1 MYVFGDNLHNIFPK
15 ETEALEVPQ
24 FAQLIKEGKRG
35 GGTLTYPK
43 SKLEPSPFVEVTLG
57 KNSQRTPVKV
67 KTVNPLYQS
76 KFLFF
81 VRHPEGQEL
90 KFEAI
95 DDGTRRVL
103 GSLTIPLNQII
114 KEPEMEFYQQTF
126 MLTLG
131 VHQSPIVLTV
141 RLRGFVPAGEIPAS
155 AKQRQDSGEIAL
167 TQGVRKTTGNGV
179 LDNDTL
185 MEYANAVHI
194 ERAPRTDVTP
204 SKQAMNGDSVAVEPA
219 KTVNP
224 SPGLMD
230 PETKLNAEEITI
242 LRSESVNS
250 INTSSGRSSR
260 LGRVF
265 TAKHEKQKSR
275 GNQPRGEVE
284 MSIRY
289 ADATRKL
296 VVQVLRAKQLLPW
309 DKNGD
314 CDPYANVKLI
324 SIENSKDVQKRKT
337 AVVKGTVNPSFDN
350 HFEFDVDPGDVHN
363 YKLQICVK
371 DDTNYGAFSSKPIL
385 GQIDIRLSSLDN
397 CSLPQQWVRLEAER
411 I

>member
-1 MYVFGDNLHNIFPK
+1 MAFW
-15 ETEALEVPQ
+15 TM
-24 FAQLIKEGKRG
+24 
-35 GGTLTYPK
+35 
-43 SKLEPSPFVEVTLG
+43 
-57 KNSQRTPVKV
+57 
-67 KTVNPLYQS
+67 
-76 KFLFF
+76 
-81 VRHPEGQEL
+81 
-90 KFEAI
+90 
-95 DDGTRRVL
+95 TR
-103 GSLTIPLNQII
+103 SWN
-114 KEPEMEFYQQTF
+114 MQT
-126 MLTLG
+126 
-131 VHQSPIVLTV
+131 
-141 RLRGFVPAGEIPAS
+141 
-155 AKQRQDSGEIAL
+155 
-167 TQGVRKTTGNGV
+167 
-179 LDNDTL
+179 
-185 MEYANAVHI
+185 
-194 ERAPRTDVTP
+194 RAPRTDVMTP

-265 TAKHEKQKSR
+265 TAKHEKHKSR

-314 CDPYANVKLI
+314 CDPYANVGSYLLIFRSPRFTFPFICAYSSDYGIQKANRCCFKVKLI

-350 HFEFDVDPGDVHN
+350 HRRCAKIQQFLSFSFEFDVDPGDLHN